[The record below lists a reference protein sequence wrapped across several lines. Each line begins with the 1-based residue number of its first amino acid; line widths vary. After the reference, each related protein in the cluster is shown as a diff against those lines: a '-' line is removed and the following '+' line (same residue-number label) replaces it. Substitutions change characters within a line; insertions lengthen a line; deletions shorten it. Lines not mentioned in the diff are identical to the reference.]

1 MRGKPTTSNRSV
13 IRKLGLLVCG
23 ASIIGTLAG
32 VARSQAGS
40 VPNCFFNLTNSTNQ
54 CVFNLTSGDQTSC
67 CVQGAAV
74 CLQAC
79 LPTCQVS
86 KSFSN
91 TLCLRNCVNQFLFSL
106 GTCIGKVSNTTQ
118 TP

>member
-1 MRGKPTTSNRSV
+1 MRGKTTKSNRL
-13 IRKLGLLVCG
+13 RKLGLLVCG

-40 VPNCFFNLTNSTNQ
+40 VPGCFFNLTNSTNQ
-54 CVFNLTSGDQTSC
+54 CVFNLTTGGNPVLC
-67 CVQGAAV
+67 CVEGAST

-86 KSFSN
+86 KSYSN
-91 TLCLRNCVNQFLFSL
+91 SLCLRNCFNQFLFSL
-106 GTCIGKVSNTTQ
+106 GTCIGSVSNLTK